1 MNISKRSIGNI
12 SLVAV
17 FFVFLIMLACSIFN
31 FSIASQ
37 GYWKVIKA
45 GIEAA
50 LVGGIADWF
59 AVTALFHEVKLP
71 FIRRHTNLLIRNR
84 EKIITGACSLVSEK
98 WLSPSAIKKKLSH
111 VEFIPYLLAFLHK
124 MESQEKYETLFREW
138 LKSLLAKV
146 DVKRLSKRLHQILS
160 SKIADT
166 NLAQLLGEWLQD
178 SIRQGKHN
186 ELWETLLSFLK
197 KTAND
202 SSTRKAISNILDRKI
217 EGYKK
222 TFFRSLFV
230 TGAEF
235 TDLINRQ
242 EIVDKIMDGID
253 NFVEEAKGNVSHPIR
268 TKMNQLIQGFAYNL
282 ISGDEKTCKTV
293 EQLKQSIIENTKLKS
308 WIEDI
313 FAYLTAKMNEEL
325 DSNDSSFMCYLK
337 TTFLKA
343 LRDFESDK
351 RKRKKTERWIKN
363 AIYAFVENNHE
374 QITDTVRM
382 SLNELDNSA
391 FSSQIEEKVGDDL
404 QYIRLNGTLVGG
416 TVGVIIGVINLFTE
430 MSL

>member
-1 MNISKRSIGNI
+1 M
-12 SLVAV
+12 
-17 FFVFLIMLACSIFN
+17 
-31 FSIASQ
+31 
-37 GYWKVIKA
+37 IKA

-59 AVTALFHEVKLP
+59 AVTALFHEVKIP

-98 WLSPSAIKKKLSH
+98 WLSPGAIKKKLSH

-124 MESQEKYETLFREW
+124 MASQEKYETLFREW
-138 LKSLLAKV
+138 LKSLLIKV
-146 DVKRLSKRLHQILS
+146 DVKQLSNRLHQILS
-160 SKIADT
+160 SKIAGT

-178 SIRQGKHN
+178 GIQQGKHN

-202 SSTRKAISNILDRKI
+202 SSTRQAISNILDRKI
-217 EGYKK
+217 EGYKSNHVRS
-222 TFFRSLFV
+222 FFINF
-230 TGAEF
+230 AEAI
-235 TDLINRQ
+235 DVVNRR

-253 NFVEEAKGNVSHPIR
+253 NFVEEAKGNASHPIR
-268 TKMNQLIQGFAYNL
+268 TKMNQLIQGFANNL
-282 ISGDEKTCKTV
+282 IAGDEKTCRTV
-293 EQLKQSIIENTKLKS
+293 EQLKQSIIENAKLKS
-308 WIEDI
+308 WIEDL
-313 FAYLTAKMNEEL
+313 FAYLAAKMNEEL
-325 DSNDSSFMCYLK
+325 DSNDSSFMCYLR
-337 TTFLKA
+337 TTFLNA

-351 RKRKKTERWIKN
+351 RKRRKAERWIKN

-374 QITDTVRM
+374 QITDTVRT
-382 SLNELDNSA
+382 SLKELDDSA
-391 FSSQIEEKVGDDL
+391 FSTQIEEKVGDDL

-416 TVGVIIGVINLFTE
+416 MIGIIIGMINLFTE